1 MDCIPQATAVQE
13 PNERRMRGAVGQG
26 TARKVTIVEN
36 LDSKDTP
43 WVGKGRG
50 VLVSVP
56 RNAHWAFDWGFYHDI
71 GPITVEE
78 AAEVVKGSDDSV
90 WVVLQAVHCRPAGTT
105 FLEPLTLDFAVKD
118 GHVRWWDRA
127 AVRKDVLR
135 EYQILSK
142 QSEDDPWKEMDVQ
155 DVSVVWDDQDSTC
168 LRARIRHFT
177 WFSVARRTTSA
188 SGNVVS
194 RHWDKSVLVVNAT
207 NSVAHVTP
215 MAISFTTSKE
225 ATKAC
230 SLTFSE
236 AGISFE
242 AGRRTEQI
250 MLPVNTSSEIIPAG
264 GAAELFLSGGARE
277 MKVIVCYLPDRS
289 KAEVSSSNQTVS
301 PSSGTSPVPRTTS
314 SPVIQTTATGTRQGT
329 SMIPQ
334 TSTAASPSS
343 GGSTPLGAGSL
354 VRVTSPTSEVA
365 APQSGGQG
373 TSPRESEEM
382 VYSMTKVLP
391 GRRRLTLL
399 QASVNRKINI
409 EQNAR
414 ALETYAMM
422 LADFGTAPP

>member
-1 MDCIPQATAVQE
+1 
-13 PNERRMRGAVGQG
+13 
-26 TARKVTIVEN
+26 
-36 LDSKDTP
+36 
-43 WVGKGRG
+43 
-50 VLVSVP
+50 
-56 RNAHWAFDWGFYHDI
+56 
-71 GPITVEE
+71 
-78 AAEVVKGSDDSV
+78 
-90 WVVLQAVHCRPAGTT
+90 
-105 FLEPLTLDFAVKD
+105 
-118 GHVRWWDRA
+118 
-127 AVRKDVLR
+127 
-135 EYQILSK
+135 
-142 QSEDDPWKEMDVQ
+142 MDVQ
-155 DVSVVWDDQDSTC
+155 DVSVVWDDQGSTC

-177 WFSVARRTTSA
+177 WFSVAKRTTSA

-215 MAISFTTSKE
+215 MPISFTTSKE
-225 ATKAC
+225 VTKAC

-277 MKVIVCYLPDRS
+277 MKVVVCYLPDRNE
-289 KAEVSSSNQTVS
+289 AQVSSSNQTVS

-334 TSTAASPSS
+334 TSTAAAPSS
-343 GGSTPLGAGSL
+343 GGSPPLGAGPL

-365 APQSGGQG
+365 VSQSGGQG